1 MTIFAIFLNSNKN
14 ICQWLKLILRRKKMS
29 QTLSIQ
35 ISQNNINKMKLMFF
49 SFEIIPPTN
58 PFEMVC
64 KNTHPYRDKN
74 THTHSLP
81 MLYSLF
87 HRLIIYISD
96 TGWLTTFV
104 AFLESNF
111 VRSFDLQRKLQQ
123 NVRNKR
129 LHSLTQ
135 QIKTNNAEKQTCLHN
150 FLQ

>member
-1 MTIFAIFLNSNKN
+1 
-14 ICQWLKLILRRKKMS
+14 MS
-29 QTLSIQ
+29 QNLSIQ
-35 ISQNNINKMKLMFF
+35 ISQNNLNKMKTMFF

-96 TGWLTTFV
+96 TGRLTTFV

-129 LHSLTQ
+129 LHSLNKLKPIMPKNKHACIISCNKLNFITLSTAE
-135 QIKTNNAEKQTCLHN
+135 IKREKIS
-150 FLQ
+150 FFSKIK